1 MQVAELYCLL
11 EIKLF
16 CTAVYHLKYIL
27 SIGHGLNKWVFWVF
41 STLAET
47 FCIFG
52 DRDCT
57 AVLLLHLIM
66 EFCDYFFRMFN
77 LFKSGTQMTSL
88 LSQQWFWCGF
98 PEKQLEKQLLKLHS
112 VQCSC

>member
-1 MQVAELYCLL
+1 M
-11 EIKLF
+11 
-16 CTAVYHLKYIL
+16 
-27 SIGHGLNKWVFWVF
+27 F
-41 STLAET
+41 STSAET

-52 DRDCT
+52 DRGCT

-88 LSQQWFWCGF
+88 LSQGF
-98 PEKQLEKQLLKLHS
+98 GVVFQLEKQLLKLHS